1 MAPPPQRT
9 ILITGCSSGI
19 GRAAALELR
28 ARGWRVFASC
38 RKEKDCAALRTQ
50 GFESPRLDY
59 EDEVSLDAGWAD
71 VMAATGGAPRR
82 NQSAFKGAVFF
93 LCAAWVLLNMLS
105 TFWRNSGI
113 SRPERSGTAQAAR
126 STRCSTTARRRGR
139 DPKRRRRESVAKMCG
154 ALPNFFEGLP
164 GDVGVAQARGPYER
178 RSRTCRRRRSGPS
191 SRVTSSATT
200 PSRAA
205 TAPIFAPSSG
215 RARNARVGAQV
226 QGRRRDA

>member
-82 NQSAFKGAVFF
+82 NQSAFEGAVFF

-139 DPKRRRRESVAKMCG
+139 DPKRRRRECVAKMWRAPELLKDFRATFG
-154 ALPNFFEGLP
+154 
-164 GDVGVAQARGPYER
+164 
-178 RSRTCRRRRSGPS
+178 SRRRVVRTSGD
-191 SRVTSSATT
+191 R
-200 PSRAA
+200 
-205 TAPIFAPSSG
+205 G
-215 RARNARVGAQV
+215 RADGGAPV
-226 QGRRRDA
+226 HLRE